1 MIPKAIVKASY
12 TKSVGGAKAFIRYI
26 AHRPAREQERT
37 SRQLWTMDAP
47 LEKTEAYHLIDQAPP
62 GSFFYRLALSPDP
75 LREDGPRDLYLR
87 SVTEATMEEVAER
100 TGKSVA
106 WVATTHADH
115 SPHRHTHVLAVVQG
129 RLTSADL
136 RAVTQRAT
144 TACREQRFERDAV
157 REAQRGREEEQQW
170 DWALS

>member
-1 MIPKAIVKASY
+1 MIPMAIVKASY

-37 SRQLWTMDAP
+37 SRPLWTTEGP

-75 LREDGPRDLYLR
+75 IREDGPRDLYLR

-100 TGKSVA
+100 TGKPVA

-115 SPHRHTHVLAVVQG
+115 APHRHVHVVAVVQG
-129 RLTSADL
+129 RLSRDDL
-136 RAVTQRAT
+136 RALTDRAT
-144 TACREQRFERDAV
+144 QECREQRFERDAV
-157 REAQRGREEEQQW
+157 RQAQRAREEEQQW

>member
-1 MIPKAIVKASY
+1 MSPMAIVKASY

-37 SRQLWTMDAP
+37 SRQLWTREGP
-47 LEKTEAYHLIDQAPP
+47 LEKTEAYHLIDQAPA

-75 LREDGPRDLYLR
+75 IREDGPRDLYLR
-87 SVTEATMEEVAER
+87 SVTEATMEEVGER

-136 RAVTQRAT
+136 HAVTQRAT
-144 TACREQRFERDAV
+144 QECREQRFGRDAV
-157 REAQRGREEEQQW
+157 REAQRVREEEQQW
-170 DWALS
+170 DWGLL

>member
-1 MIPKAIVKASY
+1 MIPMAIVKASY

-37 SRQLWTMDAP
+37 SRQLWTKDGP
-47 LEKTEAYHLIDQAPP
+47 VEKREAYQLIDQAAA
-62 GSFFYRLALSPDP
+62 GSFFFRFAISPDP
-75 LREDGPRDLYLR
+75 RHEDGPRDLYLR
-87 SVTEATMEEVAER
+87 SVTEATMEEVGER
-100 TGKSVA
+100 TRKSVA

-136 RAVTQRAT
+136 RTVTQRAT
-144 TACREQRFERDAV
+144 KECREQRFERDAV
-157 REAQRGREEEQQW
+157 REAQRVREEEQQW
-170 DWALS
+170 DWGFV